1 MFSTEDYNEKIDA
14 YLKGNLSPDEAKV
27 FESKLHSDPALKSE
41 FLFQQSLLADIQASR
56 KSELKARLN
65 NINIPAEK
73 PAYWKYAVLAGIA
86 TTIFVAINYLP
97 DNILKNDKAEIK
109 TATSDKLENLGKGV
123 AFDKSEAE
131 EIEEEDKADLQAK
144 PTEAPEEAKSNP
156 TESKKVVS
164 NPEKDSGKEVLPNLP
179 DVHTP
184 ESYGNDHVGKDV
196 ETPDHNLTKTKQ
208 INTTVA
214 GVEVVKSK
222 KHKFHYQYF
231 DNKLFLYG
239 DFDTKT
245 YDILELNNSKGQK
258 LYLKFESN
266 YYELQPDRTEI
277 SKLEIVKNRETLKEL
292 EEIQKK

>member
-1 MFSTEDYNEKIDA
+1 MFSTEEYNDKIDA
-14 YLKGNLSPDEAKV
+14 YLKGNLSKDEANA
-27 FESKLHSDPALKSE
+27 FEVGLEADPTLKSE
-41 FLFQQSLLADIQASR
+41 FLFQQSLVANIQASR
-56 KSELKARLN
+56 KSELKTRLN
-65 NINIPAEK
+65 NIQIPAAK
-73 PAYWKYAVLAGIA
+73 PVYWKYAALAGIA
-86 TTIFVAINYLP
+86 ATIFITINYFPKNL
-97 DNILKNDKAEIK
+97 IKNDKAEIK

-123 AFDKSEAE
+123 AFEKSEAE
-131 EIEEEDKADLQAK
+131 EIDAEDKNSLPANSPKEIEQLEIQT
-144 PTEAPEEAKSNP
+144 TE
-156 TESKKVVS
+156 KKKTTSVT
-164 NPEKDSGKEVLPNLP
+164 EKDSGKEILPNLP

-184 ESYGNDHVGKDV
+184 ESAGNDHIGREV
-196 ETPDHNLTKTKQ
+196 ETPDHTLTKTKH

-266 YYELQPDRTEI
+266 YYELQPDKTEI
-277 SKLEIVKNRETLKEL
+277 SKLELVKSKETLKEL
-292 EEIQKK
+292 EEIQLK